1 MVRSQ
6 LLNYRTVCKSWM
18 GMFREEVLMTLNTPP
33 QNDKKHGYKL
43 YTYKPSWIG
52 IYMNTAF
59 GDE

>member
-1 MVRSQ
+1 
-6 LLNYRTVCKSWM
+6 M
-18 GMFREEVLMTLNTPP
+18 GMFREEVLVTLYTPP

-52 IYMNTAF
+52 IKMNKAF